1 MKQIAATFI
10 YHREYNIEVELPDE
24 LTDEEIQNT
33 LKDFAPYCGC
43 TSIEWT
49 ELEA

>member
-1 MKQIAATFI
+1 MKQITATFI
-10 YHREYNIEVELPDE
+10 YHKEYNIEVELPDE

-49 ELEA
+49 VAEG

>member
-1 MKQIAATFI
+1 MKQITATFI
-10 YHREYNIEVELPDE
+10 YHKEYDIEVELLDG

-33 LKDFAPYCGC
+33 LKDFAPYSGC

-49 ELEA
+49 ELED

>member
-10 YHREYNIEVELPDE
+10 YHREYNIEVELSDE

-33 LKDFAPYCGC
+33 LKDFAACDDYV
-43 TSIEWT
+43 SIEWI
-49 ELEA
+49 ELED

>member
-1 MKQIAATFI
+1 MKLIAATFI

-33 LKDFAPYCGC
+33 LKDFAPYHDC
-43 TSIEWT
+43 TGIEWI
-49 ELEA
+49 ELEG

>member
-10 YHREYNIEVELPDE
+10 YHREYNIEVELSDE
-24 LTDEEIQNT
+24 LTDEEIQNI

-49 ELEA
+49 ELEE